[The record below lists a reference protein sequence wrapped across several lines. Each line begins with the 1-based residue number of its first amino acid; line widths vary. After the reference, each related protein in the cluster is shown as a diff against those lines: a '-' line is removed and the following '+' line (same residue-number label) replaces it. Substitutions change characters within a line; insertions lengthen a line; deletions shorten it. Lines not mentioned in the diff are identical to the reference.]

1 MNAVTLLKTNGN
13 GVETVLEDVT
23 WQTAILYLCE
33 RKLPKGIYYTI
44 MDNDNEKIA
53 VIIYSNN
60 LQCSRN
66 ERAKRLHVAL
76 MQYDLNIERGEFCPM
91 VQVVAPPKRAIC
103 ENLVSAL
110 FVLCIFFLVLGLYA

>member
-1 MNAVTLLKTNGN
+1 MSVTLLKTDGN

-23 WQTAILYLCE
+23 WQTAIMYLCE
-33 RKLPKGIYYTI
+33 KKTSKGLVYTI
-44 MDNDNEKIA
+44 IDNNTKNIA
-53 VIIYSNN
+53 LLMYSEN

-66 ERAKRLHVAL
+66 ERAKRLHEAL
-76 MQYDLNIERGEFCPM
+76 MQYNLNIERGKFGPM

-110 FVLCIFFLVLGLYA
+110 FVLCIFFLVLGFYGD